1 MKIFSLFMLIS
12 LVMISS
18 CLFKNASIKKD
29 IQTLQSQKINF
40 PNGMLKYIPNK
51 RTFEPES
58 NVIIAR
64 KKLSWIVYVDS
75 TECTTCS
82 YGLIYKW
89 DNILEKYKK
98 QVQFNFIFVPRQSDE
113 KLTLIALKEINSE
126 HYLWI
131 DREGQFEKL
140 NPHLP
145 KNKVLH
151 TFLLDENNNVFLV
164 GKPLHNKKIE
174 KMFYKIVEDKLGKP
188 Q

>member
-1 MKIFSLFMLIS
+1 MLFRS
-12 LVMISS
+12 
-18 CLFKNASIKKD
+18 
-29 IQTLQSQKINF
+29 
-40 PNGMLKYIPNK
+40 
-51 RTFEPES
+51 
-58 NVIIAR
+58 
-64 KKLSWIVYVDS
+64 
-75 TECTTCS
+75 ECTTCS

-151 TFLLDENNNVFLV
+151 TFLLDENNNVILV
-164 GKPLHNKKIE
+164 GNPLHNKKIE